1 MPKQRQGSSPSTASA
16 LLVATTVHLGR
27 PASEADG
34 GPYRR
39 SALAGFAKVA
49 STSAA
54 RARAAD
60 PAAKRPP
67 DRGDPSRRQPAAR
80 TVALGTPDRIGREPC
95 CASATS
101 ISGVMPTALQRTESE
116 LQTKPPRVH
125 VRPCHSTD
133 VLHQPDGS
141 AWSDPFDVPCEQTD
155 SGRRRR
161 GLRPVEL
168 DSVAYHRSGLDAP
181 AARAVIRPSFY
192 SQRARKYSHLL
203 QVTNLRR
210 RTRRAG
216 GSGDLFV
223 WSRVVL
229 VVVDEAADRRRRD
242 IRSAVKLPDPSPD
255 QTLH

>member
-1 MPKQRQGSSPSTASA
+1 MSESRVRENRMHGSMRRREATSDQSARPRSPRDAS
-16 LLVATTVHLGR
+16 R
-27 PASEADG
+27 R
-34 GPYRR
+34 PYR
-39 SALAGFAKVA
+39 A
-49 STSAA
+49 STRQ
-54 RARAAD
+54 RAVALPVVPSKQPR
-60 PAAKRPP
+60 RGR
-67 DRGDPSRRQPAAR
+67 DRFRRQPAAR
-80 TVALGTPDRIGREPC
+80 TVALGTPDRTGREPC
-95 CASATS
+95 SASATS

-168 DSVAYHRSGLDAP
+168 DSVAYHRWGLDAP

-210 RTRRAG
+210 RGRRAG
-216 GSGDLFV
+216 G
-223 WSRVVL
+223 VVICSCGRGAFWL
-229 VVVDEAADRRRRD
+229 
-242 IRSAVKLPDPSPD
+242 
-255 QTLH
+255 